1 MAKATAY
8 SNKSSCNLT
17 YKHIDSMKQNYLYP
31 KYESPSM
38 SLYIADLNNLMAAS
52 FSSEVLQSEEDGF
65 LEF

>member
-17 YKHIDSMKQNYLYP
+17 YKHTDSMKQNYLYP
-31 KYESPSM
+31 KYERPSI
-38 SLYIADLNNLMAAS
+38 SLDSLDLNNLMAAS

-65 LEF
+65 LEI